1 MDVTEAQLTT
11 ALQEAFRCY
20 LAFLS
25 YDQKLRESRL
35 PRQGKGVETT
45 ADISTQQYYQSRITA
60 IEASIQ
66 HIGKIARRVE
76 RWVYE
81 PPEEYYD
88 EENTAET
95 EEENFEAL
103 PKGQDSP
110 YLDFFSGC
118 LVYPT
123 TPFSAGPSNSNEEA
137 AAKEIDGQ
145 VHFQVIDISINL
157 LRGSH

>member
-1 MDVTEAQLTT
+1 MDVTEAQLTI

-25 YDQKLRESRL
+25 YDQKLRESNL

-60 IEASIQ
+60 IEASL
-66 HIGKIARRVE
+66 HYIGKIARRVE

-88 EENTAET
+88 EETTGET
-95 EEENFEAL
+95 EGDNFEAS
-103 PKGQDSP
+103 PNEQDSP

-123 TPFSAGPSNSNEEA
+123 TPFSAGPSNSNDEA

-145 VHFQVIDISINL
+145 DHSQVIDISINF
-157 LRGSH
+157 

>member
-1 MDVTEAQLTT
+1 MDVTEAQLAI

-25 YDQKLRESRL
+25 YDQKLRDSKL

-60 IEASIQ
+60 IEASLQ
-66 HIGKIARRVE
+66 YIGKIARRVE

-81 PPEEYYD
+81 PPEEYCD
-88 EENTAET
+88 EEINAET
-95 EEENFEAL
+95 EEENFEGL
-103 PKGQDSP
+103 PNGQDSA
-110 YLDFFSGC
+110 YLDFFSGR

-123 TPFSAGPSNSNEEA
+123 TPFSPGPSNSNDEA
-137 AAKEIDGQ
+137 AAKEIDDQ
-145 VHFQVIDISINL
+145 VHFEVTDISMNL
-157 LRGSH
+157 FDGSH